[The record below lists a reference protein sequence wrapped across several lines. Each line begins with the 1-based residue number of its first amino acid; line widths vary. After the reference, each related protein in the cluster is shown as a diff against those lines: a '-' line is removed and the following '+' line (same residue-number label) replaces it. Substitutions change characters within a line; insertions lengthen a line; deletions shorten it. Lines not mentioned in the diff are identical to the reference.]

1 MAALR
6 LGVIL
11 LLTSLLS
18 GQEPTAPKI
27 GVSNTPKPK
36 LPVVDDMAC
45 PGKGNTVANVEI
57 SEGYRMYRSWQG
69 NGGSIGKLGKGEK
82 VTILGGVNIIRE
94 PDTAVIKYV
103 DPDFPSSLKVEDVAF
118 GYGIEADA
126 NDVFWAR
133 GVWFIE
139 WNEGVAESGNCGFHV
154 FGQGGCTIDVI
165 KHGRSE
171 WWVHVKTIGGPT
183 GWVLA
188 ARVNGDRHWFANFYP
203 LCH

>member
-133 GVWFIE
+133 GECGSSNGTKGWRKAAIVDSTFL
-139 WNEGVAESGNCGFHV
+139 VKADSLSMSSSMAEAS
-154 FGQGGCTIDVI
+154 GGCMSRPSAD
-165 KHGRSE
+165 
-171 WWVHVKTIGGPT
+171 P
-183 GWVLA
+183 
-188 ARVNGDRHWFANFYP
+188 RVG
-203 LCH
+203 C

>member
-57 SEGYRMYRSWQG
+57 SEGYPMYRSWQG

-94 PDTAVIKYV
+94 PDTAV
-103 DPDFPSSLKVEDVAF
+103 
-118 GYGIEADA
+118 
-126 NDVFWAR
+126 
-133 GVWFIE
+133 
-139 WNEGVAESGNCGFHV
+139 
-154 FGQGGCTIDVI
+154 
-165 KHGRSE
+165 
-171 WWVHVKTIGGPT
+171 
-183 GWVLA
+183 
-188 ARVNGDRHWFANFYP
+188 
-203 LCH
+203 